1 MNIQSSPPVCVAACS
16 IPGCGDAT
24 SDNLPPCTSCWRWTW
39 SLFLPAAT
47 RSDDWRGRRSWKRA
61 TRRLVTMA
69 KQLLWIMM
77 RGRRRQFSLHDP
89 WVEDYQEAR
98 GEGDWILSVTL
109 VQTHCWLAETSC
121 KYFNLVMQK
130 YGFFHKEK
138 NPALLLFLLCEMWK
152 SYPYKNSGYC
162 RIHSNRFSSSEA
174 STFTLMLVILPSS
187 QNEGRWSVG

>member
-77 RGRRRQFSLHDP
+77 GGRRRQFSLHDP

-98 GEGDWILSVTL
+98 GEGDRILSVTL
-109 VQTHCWLAETSC
+109 ALTHCWLAETKAHKWQWKS
-121 KYFNLVMQK
+121 NLWLNPSSVNWLKTAQ
-130 YGFFHKEK
+130 GF
-138 NPALLLFLLCEMWK
+138 LLLWAAPLELWCHLTIAGQ
-152 SYPYKNSGYC
+152 S
-162 RIHSNRFSSSEA
+162 
-174 STFTLMLVILPSS
+174 MLQIL
-187 QNEGRWSVG
+187 